1 MTETIL
7 NSLYYQILFLTEN
20 EETIIRNIRTSSK
33 SIIFIDAIS
42 YTLLHTQFFQIN
54 SSRMEKLKRILE
66 YLLNNPEFFV
76 SLLEKRDNTITN
88 LITFCTK
95 EIEKIKHSN
104 REDLEFSYATE
115 EAKKR
120 NLLYTEFILP
130 SAEEA
135 AQYVLKEYPIIE
147 LLIQHHKLPSEKT
160 NLKNRLSAMSLL
172 VTTYKEVLWEN
183 KGLYRFILKYLQQL
197 ANTPLKVIGNRKR
210 LNAILTEY
218 VAFEFPDKEEKL
230 TFTN

>member
-76 SLLEKRDNTITN
+76 SLLEKRDNTIT
-88 LITFCTK
+88 I
-95 EIEKIKHSN
+95 
-104 REDLEFSYATE
+104 
-115 EAKKR
+115 
-120 NLLYTEFILP
+120 
-130 SAEEA
+130 
-135 AQYVLKEYPIIE
+135 
-147 LLIQHHKLPSEKT
+147 
-160 NLKNRLSAMSLL
+160 
-172 VTTYKEVLWEN
+172 
-183 KGLYRFILKYLQQL
+183 
-197 ANTPLKVIGNRKR
+197 
-210 LNAILTEY
+210 
-218 VAFEFPDKEEKL
+218 
-230 TFTN
+230 